1 MTASKVLC
9 LVSFLLVTDCCRHK
23 MAVPTVVFSRF
34 SNVDKNKNKQ
44 QEQLETDP
52 GQNRLE
58 ICADRIFLT
67 DSPRTKNGKN
77 GSRSCF
83 RDFQKRQK
91 RAEQQQNRA

>member
-9 LVSFLLVTDCCRHK
+9 LVSFLLVTDCRHRWPGCRHK
-23 MAVPTVVFSRF
+23 MAVLTVVFSRF
-34 SNVDKNKNKQ
+34 SNVDKNTPKQ

-58 ICADRIFLT
+58 ICADGIFLT

-83 RDFQKRQK
+83 RDFQKSTK
-91 RAEQQQNRA
+91 TH